1 MYFKLKKLSMGK
13 APFIWYGNTPTNK
26 QTYAK
31 TKILDGGLW
40 VSDNNDLFLMEQLLR
55 RTAQI

>member
-1 MYFKLKKLSMGK
+1 MGK

-40 VSDNNDLFLMEQLLR
+40 VADNNDLFLMEQLLR